1 MGDVLVECLKSYI
14 LVQNPLVVLR
24 EESDDWAIL
33 FNPETAEA
41 VGINPT
47 GVVIWN
53 MIDGRRK
60 TEDILSEV
68 HELFS
73 NVPITANEEVSTF
86 LNEIYK
92 YGFVGYSL
100 DN

>member
-1 MGDVLVECLKSYI
+1 MERLKSKI
-14 LVQNPLVVLR
+14 LVPNPLVVLR

-33 FNPETAEA
+33 FNPETAKA

-53 MIDGRRK
+53 LIDGRRK
-60 TEDILSEV
+60 IEDILSEIN
-68 HELFS
+68 EIFS
-73 NVPITANEEVSTF
+73 NVPSTATEEISAF
-86 LNEIYK
+86 INEIYND
-92 YGFVGYSL
+92 GFVGYSL